1 TTHKTLRG
9 PRGGLILA
17 NAKHKA
23 KLNSLVFPGMQGGP
37 LMHIIA
43 AKAVA
48 LKEATEESFQR
59 YQQNTVS
66 NAKMLAQ
73 TLMEG
78 GMELISGGTD
88 NHMMLADVTNLGLT
102 GKKAEEA
109 LGKAGITVNKNAI
122 PFDTRSPFI
131 TSGIRIG
138 TPYVTSRGMGI
149 SEMVEIANLM
159 LTVLRHPTDE
169 HILNQTRSKVEYL
182 CAAFPLYR

>member
-1 TTHKTLRG
+1 
-9 PRGGLILA
+9 
-17 NAKHKA
+17 
-23 KLNSLVFPGMQGGP
+23 MQGGP